1 MKNLRKHIK
10 RLLKESISEEVANL
24 MQIYDSGREMQA
36 MELAYTLGPEVSRH
50 PDLKIWD
57 VVGPGSEVVIM
68 GLNYDQAMDPK
79 YHAFVAFNDEIDARQ
94 ETLDDDDFEGA
105 AQAMREGGIKTEEV
119 RVNEEGFF
127 VRIKVV
133 EI

>member
-57 VVGPGSEVVIM
+57 VIERGAVVIT

-79 YHAFVAFNDEIDARQ
+79 YHAFVAFSDLVDARQ
-94 ETLDDDDFEGA
+94 ETLDDDDFEGVDR
-105 AQAMREGGIKTEEV
+105 AMREGGIKAEVV

-127 VRIKVV
+127 VVIKVV